1 MTGFRVLNAGIQTT
15 VQDHGRIGYGSIG
28 LSSAG
33 AMDEFAYN
41 WANKLLGNIYGTNT
55 LEIVFGGV
63 KLRAAGDI
71 TFVLTGALVEAK
83 IDRQVIECWKTYTI
97 KNGQVLE
104 LGFAYS
110 GARVYLCVYGGFDVL
125 QEYGSASISIKEGIG
140 SFDGKALKTND
151 FLPYKSENLKDSRKL
166 PSRHHQNYDDTL
178 TLRVIAGYQW
188 DMFKKEE
195 QNKFFNSTYKVTSQ
209 NDRMGYRLEGEKI
222 KSSSAGV
229 ISEPIAYG
237 SIQIPS
243 HGEPIVLL
251 KERQTIGGYPK
262 IGSVIP
268 VDCFKLSQMK
278 QNSIINFKL
287 IEIEEARKISKE
299 FHIFFK
305 Q

>member
-1 MTGFRVLNAGIQTT
+1 MSGFKVINAGIQTT
-15 VQDHGRIGYGSIG
+15 VQDHGRMGYGSIG

-41 WANKLLGNIYGTNT
+41 WANKLLGNPYSTNT

-71 TFVLTGALVEAK
+71 TFVLTGAQVDAK
-83 IDRQVIECWKTYTI
+83 IDGQSIECWKTCNI
-97 KNGQVLE
+97 KNDQVLE
-104 LGFAYS
+104 LGFASS
-110 GARVYLCVYGGFDVL
+110 GARVYLSVYGGFDVPL
-125 QEYGSASISIKEGIG
+125 EYGSASISIKEGIG
-140 SFDGKALKTND
+140 GFDGKALKAND
-151 FLPYKSENLKDSRKL
+151 FLPYKSEHLKDNRKL
-166 PSRHHQNYDDTL
+166 PTKHHQNYDDTL

-195 QNKFFNSTYKVTSQ
+195 QNKFFDSVYKVTSQ

-222 KSSSAGV
+222 KASSGGV

-278 QNSIINFKL
+278 QNSVINFKL
-287 IEIEEARKISKE
+287 IEKEEAREISKK
-299 FHIFFK
+299 FHSFFK
-305 Q
+305 